1 MEQPDSSFAIVKN
14 VKKHLKK
21 NILLN
26 ILLHLYLK
34 FSLGQFSVPA
44 CANQPPGF
52 SVRGKLTP
60 NGLFQTISWLK
71 NISGLHQT
79 TPSTKT

>member
-1 MEQPDSSFAIVKN
+1 M
-14 VKKHLKK
+14 KKTPEEKTFSEK
-21 NILLN
+21 D
-26 ILLHLYLK
+26 LHLYLK
-34 FSLGQFSVPA
+34 SPSDIQFSVHT

-52 SVRGKLTP
+52 SVRGKSTP

-71 NISGLHQT
+71 NINGLHQT